1 MNIAVFGATGDTGR
15 RFCRRALD
23 NGHKIIPFSF
33 RRTVIEGVEEVRS
46 TPIDINDDGAVYH
59 ALAGVDTIVSAIGGE
74 QSTRVSGI
82 EHLVQNARKRGI
94 RRIVAIGG
102 AGILSLPVG
111 GLLKEQPF
119 FPDFLVPISNTHYDA
134 WKVLEKSSINWTMIC
149 PGTMNEGVS
158 KVNYRHQ
165 ADSPVS
171 DMKSVL
177 YDDVAHLILEC
188 LEQEI
193 YINQRVSISNP

>member
-23 NGHKIIPFSF
+23 NRHQVIPFSF
-33 RRTVIEGVEEVRS
+33 RRTEIEGVSEIQS
-46 TPIDINDDGAVYH
+46 TPIDLNDDD
-59 ALAGVDTIVSAIGGE
+59 ALYQALEGVDAIVSAIGGE
-74 QSTRVSGI
+74 KSTRASGI
-82 EHLVQNARKRGI
+82 ERLVQNAQKRGI
-94 RRIVAIGG
+94 TRIISIGG

-119 FPDFLVPISNTHYDA
+119 FPDFLVPISNAHHEA
-134 WKVLEKSSINWTMIC
+134 WKILEKSSLNWTMIC
-149 PGTMNEGVS
+149 PGTMSDGVS
-158 KVNYRHQ
+158 NASYRHQ

-171 DMKSVL
+171 DMKGVL

-188 LEQEI
+188 LEKET
-193 YINQRVSISNP
+193 YITKRVSISNP